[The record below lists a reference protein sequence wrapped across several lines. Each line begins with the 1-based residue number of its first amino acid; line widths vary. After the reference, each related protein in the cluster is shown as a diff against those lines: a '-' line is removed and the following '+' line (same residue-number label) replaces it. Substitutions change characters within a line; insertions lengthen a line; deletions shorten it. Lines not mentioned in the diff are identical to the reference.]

1 MENFML
7 YEILVTICW
16 AIIGYW
22 AIIEKEKAVRSTPRL
37 LISGA
42 LFIIPYGVGV
52 IQAADNYGTSLFS
65 FIPLFAIPAF
75 IDLIIDLL

>member
-1 MENFML
+1 MENFIL
-7 YEILVTICW
+7 YSVLGCFCW
-16 AIIGYW
+16 LAIGYW

-52 IQAADNYGTSLFS
+52 IKAIDLDYSILS
-65 FIPLFAIPAF
+65 FIPLFSIPVF
-75 IDLIIDLL
+75 IDLIVDLL

>member
-1 MENFML
+1 MENFIL
-7 YEILVTICW
+7 YSVLGCFCW
-16 AIIGYW
+16 LAIGYW

-52 IQAADNYGTSLFS
+52 IEAADHGIFYLS
-65 FIPLFAIPAF
+65 FLPFFAIPYF
-75 IDLIIDLL
+75 IDLIVNLL